1 MNKIN
6 IGLWKQTS
14 KNGQV
19 GYYVGYFLGLRIAL
33 FDNKENKQKND
44 KAPDLRLIVSVNQ
57 NNFNQK
63 IKDVE
68 DALDFEPTGADEL
81 EDNPFPNI
89 KAESEA

>member
-1 MNKIN
+1 MNKLN

-19 GYYVGYFLGLRIAL
+19 GYYVGYFMGLRIAL
-33 FDNKENKQKND
+33 FDNSEAKKKNE

-63 IKDVE
+63 IKDTE
-68 DALDFEPTGADEL
+68 EALDFTPVE
-81 EDNPFPNI
+81 
-89 KAESEA
+89 ESEEEQIPFEA

>member
-14 KNGQV
+14 KDGKT

-33 FDNKENKQKND
+33 FDNSESKKKND
-44 KAPDLRLIVSVNQ
+44 KAPDLRLIISVNQ

-63 IKDVE
+63 VRDTE
-68 DALDFEPTGADEL
+68 EALNFTPEEIEMLDQ
-81 EDNPFPNI
+81 
-89 KAESEA
+89 AEIEA